1 MRNQFII
8 FMVLIGSAL
17 FFSTE
22 CFAEELSA
30 KESTLSPLTDS
41 PVTSETIQDSKTSQ
55 TTEIFNIVK
64 ESEINQNKNS
74 EDRIEKES
82 QHQETDVVKANSEA
96 PFETISLE
104 DEILGLKQLLQN
116 HYVFVSAGQENI
128 EHLSNS
134 DIFLPSHFYFSF
146 NNKEK
151 VFVLASLRSD
161 DTSEMS
167 QTDSINM
174 GLYLDDDLDTPIT
187 ENADE
192 SLANLDEEEVVEE
205 DELLEG
211 VSKEVN
217 LSIFEDDSLEKE
229 ESNELNA
236 GISPDS
242 DDSETEEKP
251 ALKSQTVK
259 DATDLA
265 LAKED
270 SVETDKGI
278 SESKEKSGKTVVQ
291 FGSEKTDILDTL
303 IFDLIR
309 EIQWGE
315 PKDYVSFSPVINI
328 NKAYAELAAL
338 RTEKGTLV
346 PQITVYQNRKV
357 RAFIKMYTHRKRY
370 VLIKAVERY
379 ANYKNMI
386 HRIFIEY
393 GVPLNL
399 AYLAIVESNLN
410 PKARS
415 TANALG
421 LWQFMSYTGK
431 AFNLERSWWHD
442 DRYDAEKSTVA
453 AARYLKRLNRQFK
466 GDWELALAAYNS
478 GSGTVRRAIRRN
490 KRRGKPTDFWSL
502 KLPRETRGYVPA
514 FYAVATIFQD
524 LDKYGFE
531 PIPALVDEVEK
542 KHLSVAGGIA
552 LKDVANV
559 LKVDLSE
566 LKNLNPSLKSGGLSP
581 ATYETFQI
589 AIPVQT
595 NISLAQIT
603 KLNTLSLHPHDSW
616 KTHVVRSGESLWS
629 ISRKYRVPVR
639 KIIQF
644 NRIKRRTLI
653 NIGQRLMLP
662 IPKNW
667 KPPVIRPK
675 IEIVKDKLDKLPGLT
690 LVYTIKKGDSLW
702 KIATMFQIPLSKIKK
717 WNRALLRRRF
727 LKIGSDIVLK
737 LPIPETES
745 ST

>member
-22 CFAEELSA
+22 CFAEELSV
-30 KESTLSPLTDS
+30 KESKLTLSPLTDS
-41 PVTSETIQDSKTSQ
+41 STTNETIQDSKTSQ
-55 TTEIFNIVK
+55 TAEI
-64 ESEINQNKNS
+64 INVALNP
-74 EDRIEKES
+74 E
-82 QHQETDVVKANSEA
+82 V
-96 PFETISLE
+96 
-104 DEILGLKQLLQN
+104 
-116 HYVFVSAGQENI
+116 
-128 EHLSNS
+128 
-134 DIFLPSHFYFSF
+134 FLPSHFYFSLYTG
-146 NNKEK
+146 EK
-151 VFVLASLRSD
+151 VFVFASLRSNEI
-161 DTSEMS
+161 SEMS
-167 QTDSINM
+167 QTDPINM
-174 GLYLDDDLDTPIT
+174 GLYLDDDPDTPIT
-187 ENADE
+187 ENSDE
-192 SLANLDEEEVVEE
+192 SLASLEEEEVVEE
-205 DELLEG
+205 DELPEG
-211 VSKEVN
+211 VSKEVS
-217 LSIFEDDSLEKE
+217 LSVLEDDSLPKE
-229 ESNELNA
+229 EANDLNA
-236 GISPDS
+236 NISLDN
-242 DDSETEEKP
+242 DDSETEKKP

-265 LAKED
+265 LGRED
-270 SVETDKGI
+270 SLKTEKDI
-278 SESKEKSGKTVVQ
+278 SESKQKAEKTVVQ
-291 FGSEKTDILDTL
+291 FSFEKTDILATL
-303 IFDLIR
+303 IFDLTR
-309 EIQWGE
+309 EIQLGE
-315 PKDYVSFSPVINI
+315 PKGYVSISPEIKI
-328 NKAYAELAAL
+328 KEAYADLGAL
-338 RTEKGTLV
+338 GTAKGTLV
-346 PQITVYQNRKV
+346 PQISVYQNKKV

-370 VLIKAVERY
+370 VLVNAVKRY

-431 AFNLERSWWHD
+431 VFGLERSWWHD

-478 GSGTVRRAIRRN
+478 GSGTVRKAIRRN
-490 KRRGKPTDFWSL
+490 KRLGKPTDFWSL

-524 LDKYGFE
+524 LDKYGFK
-531 PIPALVDEVEK
+531 PIPTLVDEVEK
-542 KHLSVAGGIA
+542 KHLAVAGGIA

-559 LKVDLSE
+559 LKLDLSE
-566 LKNLNPSLKSGGLSP
+566 LTNLNPSLKSGGLSP

-589 AIPVQT
+589 AIPVKT

-616 KTHVVRSGESLWS
+616 KTHVVRGGESLWS
-629 ISRKYRVPVR
+629 ISMKYRVPVR

-644 NRIKRRTLI
+644 NRFKRRNLI

-690 LVYTIKKGDSLW
+690 MVYTIKKGDSLW

-717 WNRALLRRRF
+717 WNRLILRKRF
-727 LKIGSDIVLK
+727 LKVGSDIVLK
-737 LPIPETES
+737 LPIPETAA